1 MLIMMAMTN
10 SDDVMIITR
19 MVMTLTVNKSTVD
32 ESGCI
37 ICNVLAIH
45 SLQFTCIYTRMDY
58 GTYEG
63 KQCNTN

>member
-1 MLIMMAMTN
+1 
-10 SDDVMIITR
+10 
-19 MVMTLTVNKSTVD
+19 MTLTVNKSTVD